1 MSWQRIGHDRVT
13 FTLTTYGIDAMYK
26 VDEIE
31 NLLYSRDNSSVLYG
45 GLNVKEI
52 KKEDIYLYV
61 WPSLVAQIV
70 KNPPAMQKVQE
81 MQAQSLSWKVSLK
94 VGMATH
100 SSILAWRIPV
110 MAEPGGLPSMGS
122 HRVRHN

>member
-1 MSWQRIGHDRVT
+1 MSWQRVGHDRVT

-45 GLNVKEI
+45 GLNAKEI

-70 KNPPAMQKVQE
+70 KNPPAMQK
-81 MQAQSLSWKVSLK
+81 
-94 VGMATH
+94 
-100 SSILAWRIPV
+100 
-110 MAEPGGLPSMGS
+110 
-122 HRVRHN
+122 N